1 MLPDF
6 EMIQHSFLGG
16 HDITIIP
23 ISDVHLGSPECMEKE
38 FIQFVEKIAKEDN
51 VYVTIGGDLLDNCTR
66 SSIGNP
72 FTAVLSPSA
81 QKREMAK
88 ILEPIKDRILCFVP
102 GNHERRS
109 GRDADDDPVY
119 DIAAILGKEHLY
131 REDIAFLKIK
141 LGKARSSKDQS
152 RYRPTYMLVVV
163 HGSGGG
169 ILTGGAVNRNER
181 FGYVIDGM
189 DVLISGHTHK
199 PYTTQ
204 PGKLY
209 IDPQNNKVTIKP
221 FKIVSA
227 TSWLSYGGYA
237 AEKQLLP
244 STHCMQTITLSGYN
258 KEIKVTM

>member
-51 VYVTIGGDLLDNCTR
+51 TYITIGGDLLDNCTR

-72 FTAVLSPSA
+72 FSAVLSPSA

-88 ILEPIKDRILCFVP
+88 ILEPIKDKILCFVP

-109 GRDADDDPVY
+109 GKDADDDPIY
-119 DIAAILGKEHLY
+119 DIAAILGLEHLY
-131 REDIAFLKIK
+131 REDVAFMKIM
-141 LGKARSSKDQS
+141 LGKTRSKNDQS
-152 RYRPTYMLVVV
+152 RYRPTYMVVV
-163 HGSGGG
+163 THGSGGG

-189 DVLISGHTHK
+189 DVLITGHVHK

-204 PGKLY
+204 PGKLF

-221 FKIVSA
+221 FKVVSA

-237 AEKQLLP
+237 AQKMLLP
-244 STHCMQTITLSGYN
+244 STHCLQSITLSGYG
-258 KEIKVTM
+258 KDIKVTM

>member
-131 REDIAFLKIK
+131 RE
-141 LGKARSSKDQS
+141 
-152 RYRPTYMLVVV
+152 
-163 HGSGGG
+163 
-169 ILTGGAVNRNER
+169 E
-181 FGYVIDGM
+181 
-189 DVLISGHTHK
+189 
-199 PYTTQ
+199 
-204 PGKLY
+204 
-209 IDPQNNKVTIKP
+209 
-221 FKIVSA
+221 
-227 TSWLSYGGYA
+227 
-237 AEKQLLP
+237 
-244 STHCMQTITLSGYN
+244 
-258 KEIKVTM
+258 